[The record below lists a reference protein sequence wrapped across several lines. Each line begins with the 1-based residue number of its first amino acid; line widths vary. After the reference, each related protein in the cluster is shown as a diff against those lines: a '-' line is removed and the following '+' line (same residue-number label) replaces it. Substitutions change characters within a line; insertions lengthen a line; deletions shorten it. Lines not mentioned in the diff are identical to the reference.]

1 MGIVPKGGLVLDPFT
16 GSGSTGAACMRR
28 GLDFAG
34 CELSDHYVAL
44 ARRRLEAEARGFDG
58 VAAARGQ
65 GTLGS
70 VP

>member
-1 MGIVPKGGLVLDPFT
+1 
-16 GSGSTGAACMRR
+16 MRR